1 MKYEV
6 DIPIAG
12 FIYVE
17 VEAESKKEA
26 IELAMNMEWNDDD
39 IQELDKY
46 EKLVEGNVCY
56 TYHSK
61 ATAREIE

>member
-6 DIPIAG
+6 DIPIVG
-12 FIYVE
+12 FMYVE
-17 VEAESKKEA
+17 VEAGSKEEA
-26 IELAMNMEWNDDD
+26 IELAMNMEWKDDD

-61 ATAREIE
+61 VTAREIK